1 MNISDFLKQVYLGNS
16 VQSWLLAAVAIC
28 LVLLLLP
35 LIHAWLKRNR
45 PIFLA
50 KDNPVAQLLTV
61 LIERTRPIARLI
73 ASLYVGQLFLVFPPA
88 LEALFD
94 FIIVVGIWFQAAVWT
109 TATLRFLLKRQR
121 AVDIDGDGDVDP
133 SPAVNVMI
141 FLGQVAIWSIFF
153 LVALANLGVNITGLL
168 AGLGIGGIAVALAVQ
183 AILGDLLSSLSIAL
197 DKPFMVD
204 DLLRVN
210 DVEGRVEYVGVR
222 STRLRSVNGE
232 QIIWPNGDLS
242 KSRIHNLGRMS
253 ERRVVMRLNIQYE
266 ATPEQVGQVSKLVEE
281 AVRACAE
288 ARFVSCLL
296 AALGTYA
303 LEFELV
309 YFGPYG
315 DRVEWMRAV
324 DAVNR
329 GILERFAG
337 AGIKIAYPVERQL
350 NIPVNPLTPA
360 SGETG

>member
-1 MNISDFLKQVYLGNS
+1 MTITEILNQVHLGNS
-16 VQSWLLAAVAIC
+16 VQNWLLAAVAIF

-61 LIERTRPIARLI
+61 LIERTRPVARLV
-73 ASLYVGQLFLVFPPA
+73 ASLYVGQLFLVFPPVITA
-88 LEALFD
+88 AFNY
-94 FIIVVGIWFQAAVWT
+94 IIIVGIWFQAAVWAS
-109 TATLRFLLKRQR
+109 ATLRFFVERR
-121 AVDIDGDGDVDP
+121 RPVDIDNDGDVDP
-133 SPAVNVMI
+133 SPAINVMV
-141 FLGQVAIWSIFF
+141 FLGQVAIWSIVF

-222 STRLRSVNGE
+222 STRLRSINGE

-266 ATPEQVGQVSKLVEE
+266 ATPDQVGQVTQLVEE
-281 AVRACAE
+281 AVRARAE

-296 AALGTYA
+296 ATLGSYA
-303 LEFELV
+303 LEFELI
-309 YFGPYG
+309 YFVPYG
-315 DRVEWMRAV
+315 DRVEWMRTV

-329 GILERFAG
+329 GIFERLAG
-337 AGIKIAYPVERQL
+337 AGIKIAYPIGRQV
-350 NIPVNPLTPA
+350 NIPENPLTPA
-360 SGETG
+360 TGETG